1 MQPLDSVGAALDADF
16 HVEADGEYFALIM
29 ESSSGAS
36 GSRQG
41 RNRQYNEALR
51 LLLTRLGSMDVTMTD
66 ALVDSRRTKQMGLPE
81 QERRLVQV
89 PIRLAEVPDMEALR
103 RQMGTAQAK
112 IGQAETATKGG
123 NATKRIRLRLDVPG
137 YSASDA
143 DRLEY
148 RLANAD
154 GDAVPPVWTIDEL
167 MDKLSHLVVDRSGGQ
182 PHLYQPIVLL
192 WAIGRAADDEPRVL
206 DWVETRRQLEELLQ
220 RYGEQPRPH
229 LPLAALS
236 QAGLWQLDGPRPIP
250 TAHRHEAQQWFA
262 QHQPNGGLVVPA
274 YELVRSSGEARTE
287 AVAFLL
293 REFFSR
299 HHDWIDI
306 LNDVG
311 LGGAPILQDA
321 SLTEAIADDAL
332 AAVPV
337 SPTENEYARWCG
349 VAEQGQKPG
358 ETLRKKGITHDVI
371 QRLASARQAVIVR
384 SEGHCE
390 NPDCGGE
397 PKDVTAKGAPIL
409 EVDHVMDLALD
420 GPDHPEN
427 MIALCPNC
435 HAVKTRG
442 STREQLRSKLL
453 VVARQRHKAVLG
465 TLRLALRGNSLR
477 PGDLPAQLSASDHAY
492 ATGVL
497 LA

>member
-1 MQPLDSVGAALDADF
+1 MQPLDSAGAVLDADF
-16 HVEADGEYFALIM
+16 HVEADGEHLALIM

-51 LLLTRLGSMDVTMTD
+51 LLLTRLGSMDATMMD

-81 QERRLVQV
+81 QERSLVQV
-89 PIRLAEVPDMEALR
+89 PIRLANVPDMEALR
-103 RQMGTAQAK
+103 RQIGTAQAK

-137 YSASDA
+137 YGVGDG
-143 DRLEY
+143 DRLEH

-154 GDAVPPVWTIDEL
+154 GDAVPALWTIDEL
-167 MDKLSHLVVDRSGGQ
+167 MEKVSHLVVDRSGGL
-182 PHLYQPIVLL
+182 PHLYQPIALL
-192 WAIGRAADDEPRVL
+192 WAIGRAADGEPRML
-206 DWVETRRQLEELLQ
+206 GWAETWRQLEELLQ

-236 QAGLWQLDGPRPIP
+236 QAGLWELDGPPPIP
-250 TAHRHEAQQWFA
+250 TAHRHEAQQWFT

-274 YELVRSSGEARTE
+274 YELVRSSNEARTE
-287 AVAFLL
+287 AAAFLL

-299 HHDWIDI
+299 HDDWIDI

-311 LGGAPILQDA
+311 IGEAPILQDA
-321 SLTEAIADDAL
+321 SLTETIADDAL
-332 AAVPV
+332 AAMPV
-337 SPTENEYARWCG
+337 SPMENEYARLCG
-349 VAEQGQKPG
+349 IAGQGQKPG
-358 ETLRKKGITHDVI
+358 ETLRKTGVTHDVI
-371 QRLASARQAVIVR
+371 QRLASARRAVILR

-409 EVDHVMDLALD
+409 EVDHVMDLALE

-453 VVARQRHKAVLG
+453 AVTRQRHKAG
-465 TLRLALRGNSLR
+465 LRTIGLA
-477 PGDLPAQLSASDHAY
+477 
-492 ATGVL
+492 
-497 LA
+497 